1 MGEVA
6 GGREDIP
13 AGESDGKDGVGV
25 AGEWRRG
32 TRIQSCIARYV
43 DCCF

>member
-13 AGESDGKDGVGV
+13 AGSPTVRMVWESPENG
-25 AGEWRRG
+25 GEG
-32 TRIQSCIARYV
+32 QGYKAV
-43 DCCF
+43 LPGM